1 MTTWKRGGLALT
13 AALATGAVA
22 LTAVPRQ
29 AQAAL
34 RVCADPGNMP
44 LSNSRG
50 EGFENKIA
58 RVLARALD
66 TGVENYYRPGVERG
80 LTRTTLDADQCD
92 LMLDMPADERPTI
105 IYQAASGKPNVR
117 VLTRNGR
124 EIHRCVVKAK

>member
-1 MTTWKRGGLALT
+1 RAGQGRGGGGRGGQGAGAPGGGRARQSNTRDTEGPRRMTTGKRGGLALT

-22 LTAVPRQ
+22 LTAMPCE
-29 AQAAL
+29 AQAALL

-66 TGVENYYRPGVERG
+66 TGLENYYRPGVERG

-92 LMLDMPADERPTI
+92 L
-105 IYQAASGKPNVR
+105 
-117 VLTRNGR
+117 
-124 EIHRCVVKAK
+124 

>member
-1 MTTWKRGGLALT
+1 M
-13 AALATGAVA
+13 
-22 LTAVPRQ
+22 PRE
-29 AQAAL
+29 AQAALL

-92 LMLDMPADERPTI
+92 LMLDMPADADRSEERRV
-105 IYQAASGKPNVR
+105 GKECRSRWAPY
-117 VLTRNGR
+117 
-124 EIHRCVVKAK
+124 H